1 MMAKH
6 IFVWNP
12 RRTTVYYNNFFTSR
26 DPLDQLKD
34 IRYRAADIIRENWI
48 LVFIT
53 QKYNTQK
60 KDLSKTCGHQF
71 DSKAEVFFVR

>member
-1 MMAKH
+1 MMVKH

-12 RRTTVYYNNFFTSR
+12 ERTTVYYNNFFTSR

-34 IRYRAADIIRENWI
+34 IGYRAADIIRENWI

-53 QKYNTQK
+53 QQYNTQK